1 MEQQTQILSFVD
13 SEAQI
18 QEIINSFKS
27 EETLLIKNP
36 FVVSNWET
44 ANAAKEWMQKVF
56 TFILEHRRIF
66 IAEVLFVAISKDLVQ
81 TSSVPFKFWQDF
93 DHFVQLTIEDSNTV
107 RAIRD
112 ADNKEGVT
120 HILVNMTIKRFSE
133 LSTEYNIAL
142 EQQQYFFDFDESR
155 EKSGRLSIDMYISLY
170 NILSFKITRV

>member
-1 MEQQTQILSFVD
+1 
-13 SEAQI
+13 
-18 QEIINSFKS
+18 
-27 EETLLIKNP
+27 
-36 FVVSNWET
+36 
-44 ANAAKEWMQKVF
+44 MQKVF